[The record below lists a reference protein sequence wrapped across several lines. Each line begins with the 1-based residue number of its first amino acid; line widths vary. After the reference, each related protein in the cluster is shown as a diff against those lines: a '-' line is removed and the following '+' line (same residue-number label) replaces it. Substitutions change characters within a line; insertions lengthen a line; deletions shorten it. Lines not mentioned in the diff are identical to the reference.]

1 MFIPRIDKSFLYN
14 IILMFQGMRMRGFLT
29 LDIIGI
35 MNIPDPRALG
45 VARNMRVGIWQ
56 VEMVVIGVVIVAT

>member
-45 VARNMRVGIWQ
+45 VARNMRVGIW
-56 VEMVVIGVVIVAT
+56 